1 MSIVR
6 GTHLLRVY
14 RQAQVKRHDQNAL
27 RSLID
32 VNEADVWGIV
42 KPTQSELIDIGPG
55 SQVSRRIELWMDS
68 ELDLDT
74 GYLVELKRTRVLEGQ
89 REVIEEDLTSG
100 AAAGSTTLQVASTV
114 GFRKGDAVLLWDKST
129 NWEESRVQDF
139 TATSLTLYSDCAL
152 TGGYGAGDVVRVARM
167 YRVID
172 QRIPEDVGPYRVA
185 VLQHVAHQ
193 LAVGS

>member
-14 RQAQVKRHDQNAL
+14 RQVQGKRHDLNAV
-27 RSLID
+27 RSLVD
-32 VNEADVWGIV
+32 VNGEDVWGIV
-42 KPTQSELIDIGPG
+42 KPVQSEIIDIGPG
-55 SQVSRRIELWMDS
+55 SQVSRRVELWMDS
-68 ELDLDT
+68 ELDLDI

-89 REVIEEDLTSG
+89 REVIEEALTSG
-100 AAAGSTTLQVASTV
+100 AAAGSTTLHVASTV
-114 GFRKGDAVLLWDKST
+114 GFRKGDAVLLWDGST
-129 NWEESRVQDF
+129 SWEESRVQDF
-139 TATSLTLYSDCAL
+139 DASSLTLYADCAL
-152 TGGYGAGDVVRVARM
+152 TGSYQTNDYVRVARM
-167 YRVID
+167 FRVVD